1 MNLFQTVVGIDP
13 SGRRLALAAVRGGFG
28 RPALCAPPFVG
39 DLRGEREQQLLAEAE
54 GALGD
59 FVARNGLKGSAARL
73 CVPADRVYSA
83 RVSFPPIREKDLR
96 PALELELERL
106 FPFPPSRLRFGWRRL
121 PGAAGGKDVTLV
133 VTAAPAEYI
142 EWWEEAVSGRSR
154 IREAVRA
161 GRPRSSAR
169 SAMRWSA
176 PSCPAA
182 CPSSPPPGTARPV

>member
-28 RPALCAPPFVG
+28 RPALCAPPFVC
-39 DLRGEREQQLLAEAE
+39 DLRGEREQQLLSEAE

-83 RVSFPPIREKDLR
+83 RVSFPKVREKDLR

-106 FPFPPSRLRFGWRRL
+106 FPFPSSRLRFGWRRL

-142 EWWEEAVSGRSR
+142 EWWEEAVS
-154 IREAVRA
+154 RA
-161 GRPRSSAR
+161 GLRLTGAIPSGWALSAR
-169 SAMRWSA
+169 PAMRWSA

-182 CPSSPPPGTARPV
+182 CPSSPPPGSARPV